1 MSNRR
6 TKTIKRC
13 AGRRL
18 PMTILGMENAMKKSL
33 ASFPAVLSKSKRSF
47 VVLILLIATA
57 SGYTQEP
64 PLVPRKVF
72 DAPAEHD
79 VLTVSP
85 DGKSIA
91 YTAPSSEGV
100 ANVWVED
107 LATHKKRIVTRAGHR
122 GIGGYEWAYDNQH
135 LLYQSDENGNEDFH
149 LYAVD
154 LTSGAIRDLTPFQG
168 VRAEQTILAPSRP
181 DEVLVSMNLR
191 DSKVFDVYRVNLQ
204 TGATVMD
211 AQNPG
216 DIIGWTADPNL
227 VIRAATAFN
236 DNLETVV
243 RVRDSGKAP
252 WRDLLKIPFEQ
263 APFLGQVNGGNIIVG
278 FSQDGKKLIVGSS
291 KGSATNRLVE
301 LDSVTGKELR
311 VLASDPQADLW
322 QNFATSFILLR
333 DPRDRHVQAAAFDYM
348 KPEWRAVDPAVTA
361 DLKYL
366 SSLQAGAFLVS
377 SQDMSGSKWA
387 VWYFTDNGPTSF
399 YLYDRAGH
407 KAELLFQDHPALTQY
422 KLAEMRP
429 LTIRARDG
437 FKMVSYLTLPSGAP
451 AKGLPLILSVHGG
464 PWARDEWGFDPVGQM
479 LANRGYAVLQ
489 VNYRA
494 SIINVPYMN
503 AANEKIGT
511 LTDDDLTDAVKWTIK
526 EGIAD
531 PKRIAVMGG
540 SFGGYSVLRALS
552 LHPDLYA
559 CGVDVVGPA
568 DLATL
573 MNSIPDYWK
582 PVKKRWLRRIGD
594 VTADHALNEKL
605 SPLYHA
611 ANIHVP
617 LLIGHGQFDPRVKL
631 AQSEKIVETIRKNGG
646 KVTFVVYSDEGHGFV
661 RPENNLDFD
670 GRTEE
675 FLHGCLGGRFEPWQK
690 VPGSTAE
697 VK

>member
-1 MSNRR
+1 M
-6 TKTIKRC
+6 
-13 AGRRL
+13 A
-18 PMTILGMENAMKKSL
+18 ILGMENAMNKTL
-33 ASFPAVLSKSKRSF
+33 VSFPAVLSKCKRSV
-47 VVLILLIATA
+47 VVLILFMVTA

-64 PLVPRKVF
+64 LIPRKVF

-79 VLTVSP
+79 FLTVSP
-85 DGKSIA
+85 NGKSIA
-91 YTAPSSEGV
+91 YTAPSEQGV

-107 LATHKKRIVTRAGHR
+107 LATHKKRMVTRASHR
-122 GIGGYEWAYDNQH
+122 GVGEYKWAYDNNH
-135 LLYQSDENGNEDFH
+135 LLYQSDENGNEDYH
-149 LYAVD
+149 LYSVD
-154 LTSGAIRDLTPFQG
+154 LTSGAIRDLTPFLG
-168 VRAEQTILAPSRP
+168 VRAEQTILVPSRP
-181 DEVLVSMNLR
+181 DDVLISMNLR

-216 DIIGWTADPNL
+216 DVIGWTADQGL

-263 APFLGQVNGGNIIVG
+263 ASFLGQVNGGNIIVG
-278 FSQDGKKLIVGSS
+278 FSQDGKKLVVGSS
-291 KGSATNRLVE
+291 KGSPTNRLVE
-301 LDSVTGKELR
+301 LDTATGKELR

-322 QNFATSFILLR
+322 QNFARDFVLLR
-333 DPRDRHVQAAAFDYM
+333 APRDQHVQAAAFDYM
-348 KPEWRAVDPAVTA
+348 KPEWRAVDPAVA
-361 DLKYL
+361 NDLKYL
-366 SSLQAGAFLVS
+366 AALQKGVFLVS

-399 YLYDRAGH
+399 YLYDRAAH
-407 KAELLFQDHPALTQY
+407 KAQLLFQDRPQLAQY

-429 LTIRARDG
+429 MTIPTRDG
-437 FKMVSYLTLPSGAP
+437 FNLVSYLTLPPGNP
-451 AKGLPLILSVHGG
+451 AKALPLILSVHGG

-503 AANEKIGT
+503 AANGKIGT
-511 LTDDDLTDAVKWTIK
+511 LTDDDLTDAVKWAIK

-531 PKRIAVMGG
+531 PKHIAIAGG
-540 SFGGYSVLRALS
+540 SFGGYSVLRGIT

-594 VTADHALNEKL
+594 VTADQTLNEKL

-611 ANIHVP
+611 ADIRVP

-631 AQSEKIVETIRKNGG
+631 AQSEKIVDTIRKNGG

>member
-1 MSNRR
+1 M
-6 TKTIKRC
+6 
-13 AGRRL
+13 L
-18 PMTILGMENAMKKSL
+18 MK
-33 ASFPAVLSKSKRSF
+33 SKSFASPPLFFLDCKRAVF
-47 VVLILLIATA
+47 VLMLLMGTA

-64 PLVPRKVF
+64 SLISRKVF
-72 DAPAEHD
+72 DAPSEHD
-79 VLTVSP
+79 FLTVSP

-91 YTAPSSEGV
+91 YTAPSTQGV
-100 ANVWVED
+100 GNVWVED
-107 LATHKKRIVTRAGHR
+107 LAMHKKRMVTRADHR
-122 GIGGYEWAYDNQH
+122 GIGGYQWAYDNQH
-135 LLYQSDENGNEDFH
+135 LLYQSDENGNEDYH
-149 LYAVD
+149 LYSVD
-154 LTSGAIRDLTPFQG
+154 LKSSAIRDLTPFLG
-168 VRAEQTILAPSRP
+168 VRAEQIILAPSHP
-181 DEVLVSMNLR
+181 DEVLVTMNLR
-191 DSKVFDVYRVNLQ
+191 DSKVFDVYRVNLE
-204 TGATVMD
+204 TGATLMD

-216 DIIGWTADPNL
+216 DVIGWTPDQNL

-291 KGSATNRLVE
+291 KGSLTNRLVE
-301 LDSVTGKELR
+301 LDTTTGKELR

-322 QNFATSFILLR
+322 QNFATSFVLLR
-333 DPRDRHVQAAAFDYM
+333 DPRDNHVQAAAFDYM
-348 KPEWRAVDPAVTA
+348 KPEWRAVDPAVA
-361 DLKYL
+361 NDLKYL
-366 SSLQAGAFLVS
+366 AALQTGAFIVS
-377 SQDMSGSKWA
+377 SRDMSDQKWA
-387 VWYFTDNGPTSF
+387 IWYFTDNGPTSF
-399 YLYDRAGH
+399 YLYDRAAH
-407 KAELLFQDHPALTQY
+407 KAQLLFQDRPQLAQY
-422 KLAEMRP
+422 KLAEERP
-429 LTIRARDG
+429 MIIPARDG
-437 FKMVSYLTLPSGAP
+437 FKLVSYLTLPVGSP
-451 AKGLPLILSVHGG
+451 AKSLPLVLAVHGG

-503 AANEKIGT
+503 AANGKIGT
-511 LTDDDLTDAVKWTIK
+511 LTDDDLTDAVQWAIK

-531 PKRIAVMGG
+531 PKRIAIIGV
-540 SFGGYSVLRALS
+540 SFGGYSVLRGLT

-559 CGVDVVGPA
+559 CGVDVVGPV

-594 VTADHALNEKL
+594 VTTDQVLNEKL

-611 ANIHVP
+611 ADIRVP

-631 AQSEKIVETIRKNGG
+631 AQSEKIVDTIRKNGG
-646 KVTFVVYSDEGHGFV
+646 KVTFVVYSDEGHGFA

>member
-1 MSNRR
+1 MPLPN
-6 TKTIKRC
+6 TIC
-13 AGRRL
+13 SLSRL
-18 PMTILGMENAMKKSL
+18 TENDCLYGA
-33 ASFPAVLSKSKRSF
+33 F
-47 VVLILLIATA
+47 TE
-57 SGYTQEP
+57 Q
-64 PLVPRKVF
+64 
-72 DAPAEHD
+72 
-79 VLTVSP
+79 
-85 DGKSIA
+85 
-91 YTAPSSEGV
+91 GV

-107 LATHKKRIVTRAGHR
+107 LATHKKRMVTRAGHR
-122 GIGGYEWAYDNQH
+122 GIGGYQWAYDNNH

-154 LTSGAIRDLTPFQG
+154 LTSGAIRDMTPFLG
-168 VRAEQTILAPSRP
+168 VRAEQIILAPSRP

-227 VIRAATAFN
+227 VVRAATAFN

-243 RVRDSGKAP
+243 RVRDNGKAP

-278 FSQDGKKLIVGSS
+278 FSHDGKKLVVGSS
-291 KGSATNRLVE
+291 KGSPTNRLVE
-301 LDSVTGKELR
+301 LDTATGKELR

-333 DPRDRHVQAAAFDYM
+333 DPRDQHVQAAAFDYM
-348 KPEWRAVDPAVTA
+348 KPEWRAIDPAVAA

-366 SSLQAGAFLVS
+366 SALQPGVFLVS
-377 SQDMSGSKWA
+377 SQDISGNKWTI
-387 VWYFTDNGPTSF
+387 WYFTDNGPTSF
-399 YLYDRAGH
+399 YLYDRPAH
-407 KAELLFQDHPALTQY
+407 KAQLLFQDRPELARY

-429 LTIRARDG
+429 MTIPARDG
-437 FKMVSYLTLPSGAP
+437 FKLVSYLTLPPGNP
-451 AKGLPLILSVHGG
+451 AKGLPLVLSVHGG
-464 PWARDEWGFDPVGQM
+464 PWARDEWGFEPLEQM

-511 LTDDDLTDAVKWTIK
+511 LTDDDLTDAVKWAIK

-594 VTADHALNEKL
+594 VTADQALNEKL

-611 ANIHVP
+611 ADIHVP

-631 AQSEKIVETIRKNGG
+631 SQSEKIVETIRKNGG
-646 KVTFVVYSDEGHGFV
+646 KVTFVVYSDEGHGFA

-690 VPGSTAE
+690 IPGSTAE

>member
-1 MSNRR
+1 
-6 TKTIKRC
+6 
-13 AGRRL
+13 
-18 PMTILGMENAMKKSL
+18 MKLKSF
-33 ASFPAVLSKSKRSF
+33 ASVPAVLSKCK
-47 VVLILLIATA
+47 VAGIILILVVFSA
-57 SGYTQEP
+57 SSFAQEP

-79 VLTVSP
+79 FLTVSP
-85 DGKSIA
+85 NGKTVA
-91 YTAPSSEGV
+91 YTAPSDQGV
-100 ANVWVED
+100 GNVWAED
-107 LATHKKRIVTRAGHR
+107 LATHKKRMVTRAGHR
-122 GIGGYEWAYDNQH
+122 GIGEYEWAYDNEH

-149 LYAVD
+149 LYSVD
-154 LTSGAIRDLTPFQG
+154 LTSGAIRDLTPFLG
-168 VRAEQTILAPSRP
+168 VRAEQTLLAPSRP

-191 DSKVFDVYRVNLQ
+191 DAKVFDVYRVNLQ
-204 TGATVMD
+204 TGATVLD

-216 DIIGWTADPNL
+216 DVIGWTADANL
-227 VIRAATAFN
+227 VVRAATAFN

-243 RVRDSGKAP
+243 RVRDNDKAP
-252 WRDLLKIPFEQ
+252 WRDLLTIPFEQ
-263 APFLGQVNGGNIIVG
+263 APFLGQVNGGNIVVG
-278 FSQDGKKLIVGSS
+278 FSQDGKKLVVGSS
-291 KGSATNRLVE
+291 KGSPTNRLVE
-301 LDSVTGKELR
+301 LDTATGKELR

-322 QNFATSFILLR
+322 QNFARDFVLLR
-333 DPRDRHVQAAAFDYM
+333 DPRDNHVLAAAFDYL
-348 KPEWRAVDPAVTA
+348 KPEWRAVDPAVAA

-366 SSLQAGAFLVS
+366 SALQPGVFLVS
-377 SQDMSGSKWA
+377 TQDMSGNKWA
-387 VWYFTDNGPTSF
+387 IWYFTDNGPTSF
-399 YLYDRAGH
+399 YLYDRAAH
-407 KAELLFQDHPALTQY
+407 KAQLLFQDRPQLVQY

-429 LTIRARDG
+429 MTIPARDG
-437 FKMVSYLTLPSGAP
+437 FKLVSYLTLPPGNP
-451 AKGLPLILSVHGG
+451 AKGLPLVLSVHGG
-464 PWARDEWGFDPVGQM
+464 PWARDEWGFEPLEQM

-511 LTDDDLTDAVKWTIK
+511 LTDDDLTDAVKWAIK

-531 PKRIAVMGG
+531 PKRIAVIGG

-552 LHPDLYA
+552 LHPDIYA

-594 VTADHALNEKL
+594 VTTNQALNEKL

-611 ANIHVP
+611 ADIHVP

-631 AQSEKIVETIRKNGG
+631 SQSEKIVETIRKNGG

-675 FLHGCLGGRFEPWQK
+675 FLNGCLGGRFEQWQK
-690 VPGSTAE
+690 VPGATAE

>member
-1 MSNRR
+1 MR
-6 TKTIKRC
+6 TKSAHSFLQLDCRL
-13 AGRRL
+13 AGIFL
-18 PMTILGMENAMKKSL
+18 LLFVIAAPGL
-33 ASFPAVLSKSKRSF
+33 AQDRGQDRGEDPPLIPRAVLDS
-47 VVLILLIATA
+47 A
-57 SGYTQEP
+57 
-64 PLVPRKVF
+64 
-72 DAPAEHD
+72 AEHD
-79 VLTVSP
+79 LLTVSP
-85 DGKSIA
+85 DGKMIA
-91 YTAPSSEGV
+91 YTAPSDKGV
-100 ANVWVED
+100 SNIWVED
-107 LATHKKRIVTRAGHR
+107 LATRQKRMVTRTTQR
-122 GIGGYEWAYDNQH
+122 GINGYQWAYDNTH
-135 LLYQSDENGNEDFH
+135 LLYQSDENGNEDYH
-149 LYAVD
+149 LYSVD
-154 LTSGAIRDLTPFQG
+154 LKSSAIRDLTPFLG
-168 VRAEQTILAPSRP
+168 IRSEQILLAPSHP
-181 DEVLVSMNLR
+181 DEVLVGMNLR
-191 DSKVFDVYRVNLQ
+191 DSKLFDVYRVNLN
-204 TGATVMD
+204 TGAVVMD

-216 DIIGWTADPNL
+216 DIIGWTADANL
-227 VIRAATAFN
+227 VVRAATAFT

-243 RVRDSGKAP
+243 RVRDTGKAP

-278 FSQDGKKLIVGSS
+278 FSQDGKKLVVGSS
-291 KGSATNRLVE
+291 KDSPTNRLVE
-301 LDSVTGKELR
+301 LDAATGKELR
-311 VLASDPQADLW
+311 VLAGDPQADLW
-322 QNFATSFILLR
+322 QNFARDFVLLR
-333 DPRDRHVQAAAFDYM
+333 DPRDQHVQAAAFDYL
-348 KPEWRAVDPAVTA
+348 KPEWRAIDPAVAA

-366 SSLQAGAFLVS
+366 AALQPGVFLVS
-377 SQDMSGSKWA
+377 SKDLSDSKWA
-387 VWYFTDNGPTSF
+387 VWYFTDKGPISF
-399 YLYDRAGH
+399 YLYDRAAH
-407 KAELLFQDHPALTQY
+407 KAELLFQDHPQLARYT
-422 KLAEMRP
+422 LAEMRP
-429 LTIRARDG
+429 ITIPARDG
-437 FKMVSYLTLPSGAP
+437 FKLVSYLTLPPGNP
-451 AKGLPLILSVHGG
+451 PKGLPLVLSVHGG
-464 PWARDEWGFDPVGQM
+464 PWARDEWGFEPLEQM

-503 AANEKIGT
+503 AANGKIGT

-531 PKRIAVMGG
+531 PRRVAIMGT
-540 SFGGYSVLRALS
+540 SFGGYSTLRGVT

-594 VTADHALNEKL
+594 VTADQSLNEKL

-611 ANIHVP
+611 GEIRVP

-631 AQSEKIVETIRKNGG
+631 SQSEKIVETIRKNNG

-697 VK
+697 VR

>member
-1 MSNRR
+1 
-6 TKTIKRC
+6 
-13 AGRRL
+13 
-18 PMTILGMENAMKKSL
+18 MKLRSQKSSL
-33 ASFPAVLSKSKRSF
+33 AVQSISAFAMV
-47 VVLILLIATA
+47 ILLLLTI
-57 SGYTQEP
+57 SVNSFSQES
-64 PLVPRKVF
+64 PLIPRKAL
-72 DAPAEHD
+72 DAPPEHD
-79 VLTVSP
+79 FVTISP
-85 DGKSIA
+85 DGKMIA
-91 YTAPSSEGV
+91 YLAPSEKAV
-100 ANVWVED
+100 ANIWVED
-107 LATHKKRIVTRAGHR
+107 LATHQKRMVTRSDHR
-122 GIGGYEWAYDNQH
+122 GIGGYQWAYDSAH

-149 LYAVD
+149 LYSVD
-154 LTSGAIRDLTPFQG
+154 LKSNAIRDLTPFLG
-168 VRAEQTILAPSRP
+168 IHAEQTLLEPSRP

-191 DSKVFDVYRVNLQ
+191 DTKLFDVYRVNLL
-204 TGATVMD
+204 TGATMME

-216 DIIGWTADPNL
+216 DVIGWTADSSL
-227 VIRAATAFN
+227 TIRAATAFN

-243 RVRDSGKAP
+243 RVRDHAKAP

-278 FSQDGKKLIVGSS
+278 FSPDGKKLVVGSS
-291 KGSATNRLVE
+291 KGSPANRLVE
-301 LDSVTGKELR
+301 LDATTGKELR

-333 DPRDRHVQAAAFDYM
+333 DPRDHHVQAAAFDYL
-348 KPEWRAVDPAVTA
+348 KPEWQAIDPAIAA

-366 SSLQAGAFLVS
+366 SSVQPGVFLVL
-377 SQDMSGSKWA
+377 SQDLRGNKWT
-387 VWYFTDNGPTSF
+387 VLYFADNGPASF
-399 YLYDRAGH
+399 YLYDHLTHQA
-407 KAELLFQDHPALTQY
+407 KLLFHDRPQLEQY

-429 LTIRARDG
+429 MTIPARDG
-437 FKMVSYLTLPSGAP
+437 FKLVSYLTLPPGKEGSA
-451 AKGLPLILSVHGG
+451 LPLVLYVHGG
-464 PWARDEWGFDPVGQM
+464 PWARDEWGFDPLGQL

-511 LTDDDLTDAVKWTIK
+511 LTDDDLTDAVQWAVKQ
-526 EGIAD
+526 GIAD
-531 PKRIAVMGG
+531 PKRIAIMGG
-540 SFGGYSVLRALS
+540 SFGGYSVLRGLT

-594 VTADHALNEKL
+594 VTTDKTLNEKL

-611 ANIHVP
+611 SDIRVP

-631 AQSEKIVETIRKNGG
+631 TQSETIVETIRKNGG
-646 KVTFVVYSDEGHGFV
+646 KVAFVVYSDEGHGFA

-697 VK
+697 IK

>member
-1 MSNRR
+1 
-6 TKTIKRC
+6 
-13 AGRRL
+13 
-18 PMTILGMENAMKKSL
+18 MKKSRI
-33 ASFPAVLSKSKRSF
+33 SFPAVLSKYKRSAII
-47 VVLILLIATA
+47 LILLIATA

-64 PLVPRKVF
+64 PLIPRKVF

-79 VLTVSP
+79 FLTVSP
-85 DGKSIA
+85 NGKSIA
-91 YTAPSSEGV
+91 YTAPSEQGV
-100 ANVWVED
+100 ANVWMEE
-107 LATHKKRIVTRAGHR
+107 LATHKKRMVTRASQR
-122 GIGGYEWAYDNQH
+122 GIGEYKWAYDNNH
-135 LLYQSDENGNEDFH
+135 LLYQSDENGNEDYH
-149 LYAVD
+149 LYSVD

-168 VRAEQTILAPSRP
+168 VRAEQTILEPSRP

-204 TGATVMD
+204 TGATVME

-216 DIIGWTADPNL
+216 DIIGWSADQNL

-278 FSQDGKKLIVGSS
+278 FSQDGKKLVVGSS
-291 KGSATNRLVE
+291 KGSPTNRLIE
-301 LDSVTGKELR
+301 LDTATGKELR

-322 QNFATSFILLR
+322 QNFARDFVLLR
-333 DPRDRHVQAAAFDYM
+333 DPRDNHVQAAAFDYM
-348 KPEWRAVDPAVTA
+348 KPEWRAIDPAVAA

-366 SSLQAGAFLVS
+366 TALQAGVFLVS

-387 VWYFTDNGPTSF
+387 IWYFTDNGPTSF
-399 YLYDRAGH
+399 YLYDRAAH
-407 KAELLFQDHPALTQY
+407 KAQLLFQDRPQLAQY

-429 LTIRARDG
+429 MTIPARDG
-437 FKMVSYLTLPSGAP
+437 FKLVSYLTLPPGNT
-451 AKGLPLILSVHGG
+451 AKGLPLVLSVHGG
-464 PWARDEWGFDPVGQM
+464 PWARDEWGFEPLEQM

-511 LTDDDLTDAVKWTIK
+511 LTDDDLTDAVKWAIK

-531 PKRIAVMGG
+531 PRRIAIMGG
-540 SFGGYSVLRALS
+540 SFGGYSVLRGVT

-594 VTADHALNEKL
+594 VTADQALNEKL

-611 ANIHVP
+611 ADIHVP

-631 AQSEKIVETIRKNGG
+631 SQSEKIVDTIRKNNG
-646 KVTFVVYSDEGHGFV
+646 KVTFVVYSDEGHGFA

>member
-1 MSNRR
+1 MK
-6 TKTIKRC
+6 TK
-13 AGRRL
+13 
-18 PMTILGMENAMKKSL
+18 
-33 ASFPAVLSKSKRSF
+33 SFPSLLSISRAITLLVLLSVMVGTTGF
-47 VVLILLIATA
+47 AQELPLI
-57 SGYTQEP
+57 
-64 PLVPRKVF
+64 PRKVF

-79 VLTVSP
+79 LLTVSP

-91 YTAPSSEGV
+91 YTAPSSGGV

-107 LATHKKRIVTRAGHR
+107 LATHKKRMVTRADHR
-122 GIGGYEWAYDNQH
+122 GIDGYQWAYDSNH
-135 LLYQSDENGNEDFH
+135 LLYQSDENGNEDYH
-149 LYAVD
+149 LYSVD
-154 LTSGAIRDLTPFQG
+154 LISGAIRDLTPFLG
-168 VRAEQTILAPSRP
+168 VRAEQIILSPSRP

-191 DSKVFDVYRVNLQ
+191 DSKVFDIYRVNLQ

-216 DIIGWTADPNL
+216 DVIGWTADQNL

-252 WRDLLKIPFEQ
+252 WRNLLKIPFEQ

-278 FSQDGKKLIVGSS
+278 FSQDGKKLVIGSS
-291 KGSATNRLVE
+291 KGSPTNRLVE
-301 LDSVTGKELR
+301 LDTATGKELR

-322 QNFATSFILLR
+322 QNFARDFVLLR
-333 DPRDRHVQAAAFDYM
+333 DPRDQHVQAAAFDYM
-348 KPEWRAVDPAVTA
+348 KPEWRAVDPAVAA

-366 SSLQAGAFLVS
+366 AALQAGVFLVS
-377 SQDMSGSKWA
+377 SQDMSGNKWA
-387 VWYFTDNGPTSF
+387 IWYFTDNGPTSF
-399 YLYDRAGH
+399 YIYDRAAH
-407 KAELLFQDHPALTQY
+407 KADLLFQDRPQLAQY

-429 LTIRARDG
+429 MTIPAHDG
-437 FKMVSYLTLPSGAP
+437 FKLVSYLTLPPGAP
-451 AKGLPLILSVHGG
+451 VKGLPLILSVHGG
-464 PWARDEWGFDPVGQM
+464 PWARDEWGFEPLEQM

-511 LTDDDLTDAVKWTIK
+511 LTDDDLTDAVRWTIK

-594 VTADHALNEKL
+594 VTADKTLNEKL

-611 ANIHVP
+611 ADIHVP

>member
-1 MSNRR
+1 MQ
-6 TKTIKRC
+6 I
-13 AGRRL
+13 
-18 PMTILGMENAMKKSL
+18 KSL
-33 ASFPAVLSKSKRSF
+33 ALDCKRAV
-47 VVLILLIATA
+47 VILILLMVTA
-57 SGYTQEP
+57 STYAQEA

-72 DAPAEHD
+72 DAAAEHD
-79 VLTVSP
+79 LLTVSP
-85 DGKSIA
+85 DGKMIA
-91 YTAPSSEGV
+91 YTAPSDKGV
-100 ANVWVED
+100 ANIWVEE
-107 LATHKKRIVTRAGHR
+107 LATRQKRMVTRATQH
-122 GIGGYEWAYDNQH
+122 GIYGYQWAYDNAH
-135 LLYQSDENGNEDFH
+135 LLYQSDENGNEDYH
-149 LYAVD
+149 LYSVD
-154 LTSGAIRDLTPFQG
+154 LKSSAIRDLTPFLG
-168 VRAEQTILAPSRP
+168 IRSEQILLAPSRP
-181 DEVLVSMNLR
+181 DEVLVGMNLG
-191 DSKVFDVYRVNLQ
+191 DSKLFDVYRVNLQ
-204 TGATVMD
+204 TGATEMD

-216 DIIGWTADPNL
+216 DVIGWTADQNL
-227 VIRAATAFN
+227 VVRAATAFN

-243 RVRDSGKAP
+243 RVRNSSKAP
-252 WRDLLKIPFEQ
+252 WRDLLKISFEQ

-278 FSQDGKKLIVGSS
+278 FSQDGKKLVVGSS
-291 KGSATNRLVE
+291 KGSPTNRLVE
-301 LDSVTGKELR
+301 LDAATGKELR
-311 VLASDPQADLW
+311 VLAGDPQADLW
-322 QNFATSFILLR
+322 QNFAHDFVLLR
-333 DPRDRHVQAAAFDYM
+333 DPRDQHVQAAAFDYM
-348 KPEWRAVDPAVTA
+348 KPEWRAIDPAVAA

-366 SSLQAGAFLVS
+366 AALQAGVFQVS
-377 SQDMSGSKWA
+377 SQDMSGNKWA

-399 YLYDRAGH
+399 YLYDRAAH
-407 KAELLFQDHPALTQY
+407 KAQLLFQDRPQLAQY

-429 LTIRARDG
+429 MEIPARDG
-437 FKMVSYLTLPSGAP
+437 FKLVSYLTLPPGNQ
-451 AKGLPLILSVHGG
+451 AKGLPLVLSVHGG
-464 PWARDEWGFDPVGQM
+464 PWAREEWGFEPLEQM

-511 LTDDDLTDAVKWTIK
+511 LTDDDLTDAVKWAIK

-531 PKRIAVMGG
+531 PKRIAIMGG
-540 SFGGYSVLRALS
+540 SFGGYSVLRGLT

-594 VTADHALNEKL
+594 VTADQALNEKL

-611 ANIHVP
+611 QDIRVP

-631 AQSEKIVETIRKNGG
+631 SQSEKIVDTIRKNSG

>member
-1 MSNRR
+1 M
-6 TKTIKRC
+6 
-13 AGRRL
+13 
-18 PMTILGMENAMKKSL
+18 P
-33 ASFPAVLSKSKRSF
+33 SKSVVERSRGCIF
-47 VVLILLIATA
+47 AVTTFFIMVFSASCLAQEVPLI
-57 SGYTQEP
+57 
-64 PLVPRKVF
+64 PRKVL

-79 VLTVSP
+79 FLTISP
-85 DGKSIA
+85 DGKTIA
-91 YTAPSSEGV
+91 YLAPSDKGV

-107 LATHKKRIVTRAGHR
+107 LKTHQKRMVTRAGHR
-122 GIGGYEWAYDNQH
+122 GIGGYQWAYDSAH
-135 LLYQSDENGNEDFH
+135 LLYQSDENGDEDFH
-149 LYAVD
+149 LYSVD
-154 LTSGAIRDLTPFQG
+154 LKSNAIRDLTPFQG
-168 VRAEQTILAPSRP
+168 IRSEQTLLAPSRP
-181 DEVLVSMNLR
+181 DEVLVGMNLR
-191 DSKVFDVYRVNLQ
+191 DPRLFDIYRVNLT

-216 DIIGWTADPNL
+216 DVIGWTADSNL

-243 RVRDSGKAP
+243 RVRDSGQSP

-278 FSQDGKKLIVGSS
+278 FSPDGKKLVVGSS
-291 KGSATNRLVE
+291 KGSPTNRLVE
-301 LDSVTGKELR
+301 LDVATGKELR
-311 VLASDPQADLW
+311 VLIADPQADLW
-322 QNFATSFILLR
+322 QQFATSFILIR
-333 DPRDRHVQAAAFDYM
+333 HPRDGHVQAAALDYL
-348 KPEWRAVDPAVTA
+348 KPEWRAVDPAVEA

-366 SSLQAGAFLVS
+366 SSVQAGVLFPLN
-377 SQDMSGSKWA
+377 QDLNGDKWA
-387 VWYFTDNGPTSF
+387 VEYFSDQAPTAF
-399 YLYDRAGH
+399 YIYDR
-407 KAELLFQDHPALTQY
+407 KARHAQLVFKDHPQLEQY
-422 KLAEMRP
+422 KLAEARP
-429 LTIRARDG
+429 MTIPARDG
-437 FKMVSYLTLPSGAP
+437 FKLVSYLTLPPGKE
-451 AKGLPLILSVHGG
+451 AKSLPLVLYVHGG
-464 PWARDEWGFDPVGQM
+464 PWARDEWGFDPTSQL

-494 SIINVPYMN
+494 SIIDVPYMN
-503 AANEKIGT
+503 AANGKIGT
-511 LTDDDLTDAVKWTIK
+511 LTDDDLTDAVQWAVKQ
-526 EGIAD
+526 GIAD
-531 PKRIAVMGG
+531 PRRLAVMGG
-540 SFGGYSVLRALS
+540 SFGGYSVLRALT

-559 CGVDVVGPA
+559 CGVDIVGPA

-594 VTADHALNEKL
+594 VTTDQALNEKL

-611 ANIHVP
+611 SDIRAP

-631 AQSEKIVETIRKNGG
+631 AQSEKVVETIRKNGG

>member
-1 MSNRR
+1 MNRR
-6 TKTIKRC
+6 YTSSMSVRYLRMLAI
-13 AGRRL
+13 A
-18 PMTILGMENAMKKSL
+18 MTLC
-33 ASFPAVLSKSKRSF
+33 FPGTSYA
-47 VVLILLIATA
+47 
-57 SGYTQEP
+57 QDP
-64 PLVPRKVF
+64 PLIPRKVF

-79 VLTVSP
+79 LLTVSP
-85 DGKSIA
+85 DGKMIA
-91 YTAPSSEGV
+91 YTAPSDKGV
-100 ANVWVED
+100 NNIWVED
-107 LATHKKRIVTRAGHR
+107 LATHEKRMVTRATR
-122 GIGGYEWAYDNQH
+122 GINGYQWTYDNTH
-135 LLYQSDENGNEDFH
+135 LLYQSDENGNEDYH
-149 LYAVD
+149 LYSAD
-154 LTSGAIRDLTPFQG
+154 LKGSAIRDLTPFLG
-168 VRAEQTILAPSRP
+168 IRSEQVLLAPSQP
-181 DEVLVSMNLR
+181 DEVLVTMNLR

-211 AQNPG
+211 AQNSG
-216 DIIGWTADPNL
+216 DVIGWTADQNL
-227 VIRAATAFN
+227 VIRAVTAFN

-243 RVRDSGKAP
+243 RVRDNGKAP

-278 FSQDGKKLIVGSS
+278 FSHDGKKLVVGSS

-301 LDSVTGKELR
+301 LDAVTGKELR
-311 VLASDPQADLW
+311 VLAGDPQADLW
-322 QNFATSFILLR
+322 QNFAASFVLLR
-333 DPRDRHVQAAAFDYM
+333 DPRDRHVQAAAFDYL
-348 KPEWRAVDPAVTA
+348 KPEWQAVDPGVAA

-366 SSLQAGAFLVS
+366 AALQPGVFLVS
-377 SQDMSGSKWA
+377 STDMSDNKWA
-387 VWYFTDNGPTSF
+387 IWYFTDNGPTSF
-399 YLYDRAGH
+399 YLYDRPTH
-407 KAELLFQDHPALTQY
+407 KAQLLFQDRPQLAQY
-422 KLAEMRP
+422 KLADMRP
-429 LTIRARDG
+429 MTIPARDG
-437 FKMVSYLTLPSGAP
+437 FKLVSYLTLPPG
-451 AKGLPLILSVHGG
+451 KETKNLPLLLFVHGG

-511 LTDDDLTDAVKWTIK
+511 LTDDDLTDAVQWAIK

-531 PKRIAVMGG
+531 PKRIAIMGG
-540 SFGGYSVLRALS
+540 SFGGYSVLRGLT

-594 VTADHALNEKL
+594 VTADQALNEKL

-611 ANIHVP
+611 ADIHVP

-631 AQSEKIVETIRKNGG
+631 SQSEKIVETIRKNGG

>member
-1 MSNRR
+1 M
-6 TKTIKRC
+6 KIKSFSS
-13 AGRRL
+13 L
-18 PMTILGMENAMKKSL
+18 LSILRAVTLLVLVSL
-33 ASFPAVLSKSKRSF
+33 MVGT
-47 VVLILLIATA
+47 TA
-57 SGYTQEP
+57 FAQEP

-79 VLTVSP
+79 LLTVSP

-91 YTAPSSEGV
+91 YTAPSSGGV

-107 LATHKKRIVTRAGHR
+107 LATHNKRMVTRADHR
-122 GIGGYEWAYDNQH
+122 GIGGYQWAYDNNH
-135 LLYQSDENGNEDFH
+135 LLYQSDENGNEDYH
-149 LYAVD
+149 LYSVD
-154 LTSGAIRDLTPFQG
+154 LTSGAIRDLTPFLG
-168 VRAEQTILAPSRP
+168 VRAEQIILSSSRP

-204 TGATVMD
+204 TGATIMD
-211 AQNPG
+211 AQNAG
-216 DIIGWTADPNL
+216 DVIGWTADQNL
-227 VIRAATAFN
+227 VVRAATAFN
-236 DNLETVV
+236 SNLETVV

-252 WRDLLKIPFEQ
+252 WRDILTIPFEQ
-263 APFLGQVNGGNIIVG
+263 APFLGQVNGGNIIAG
-278 FSQDGKKLIVGSS
+278 FSQDGKKLVVGSS
-291 KGSATNRLVE
+291 KDSPTTRLVE
-301 LDSVTGKELR
+301 LDTATGKELR

-322 QNFATSFILLR
+322 QNFATSFVLLR
-333 DPRDRHVQAAAFDYM
+333 DPRDNHVQAAAFDYM
-348 KPEWRAVDPAVTA
+348 KPEWRAIDPAVAA

-366 SSLQAGAFLVS
+366 AALQPGVFLVS
-377 SQDMSGSKWA
+377 SQDMSGNKWA
-387 VWYFTDNGPTSF
+387 IWYFTDNGPTSF
-399 YLYDRAGH
+399 YIYDRTAH
-407 KAELLFQDHPALTQY
+407 KAQLLFQDHPQLAQY

-429 LTIRARDG
+429 MTIPARDG
-437 FKMVSYLTLPSGAP
+437 FKLVSYLALPPGNP
-451 AKGLPLILSVHGG
+451 DKGLPLVLSVHGG

-511 LTDDDLTDAVKWTIK
+511 LTDDDLTDAVQWTIK

-540 SFGGYSVLRALS
+540 SFGGYSVLRALT

-594 VTADHALNEKL
+594 VTTDKVLNEKL

-611 ANIHVP
+611 ADIRVP